1 MPENDGGSPIIEAA
15 PQLPEAR
22 SPPDPEFVRDGGGVE
37 VAYRGGVSPTQERI
51 KRGPLSFGRVEH
63 FGDGIRKASRASTYR
78 APDLMV
84 TMLANGTIDLDMAQA
99 GRAFRSAF
107 HTAGYTCLQA
117 LDPGKIPGTRGPG
130 EISDA
135 AIDAR
140 RWIAGRLDALGG
152 HGASAASAAW
162 FVLGEGYSI
171 RRWAM
176 ERQCFGPGPK
186 DHLSRQTAG
195 RIVIGILEI
204 LAQLER
210 EDRR

>member
-1 MPENDGGSPIIEAA
+1 MPDNDGGSPIEAA
-15 PQLPEAR
+15 RHSPEAM
-22 SPPDPEFVRDGGGVE
+22 SPPDPEFVRDPGGVE
-37 VAYRGGVSPTQERI
+37 VAYRGKVTPTQDRI
-51 KRGPLSFGRVEH
+51 KRGPLSYGRVEH
-63 FGDGIRKASRASTYR
+63 FGDGVRKASRAHTYR

-84 TMLANGTIDLDMAQA
+84 TMLASGTIDLDMAQA
-99 GRAFRSAF
+99 GRAFRSNF

-117 LDPGKIPGTRGPG
+117 LDPGRIPGTRGPG
-130 EISDA
+130 DLSDA

-140 RWIAGRLDALGG
+140 RWIAGRLAALGG

-171 RRWAM
+171 RRWAT
-176 ERQCFGPGPK
+176 ERQCFGVGPK

-195 RIVIGILEI
+195 RMVIGILEI

-210 EDRR
+210 EDRE